1 MKKEDRVLVLVGNDK
16 RGRAFLA
23 QESRNYDVR
32 FAVSIGSHSIR
43 RIVKLLRRGS
53 LSLPVLVK
61 MTWAEIR
68 RPFHRIPALAS
79 IKTNSDLLQLI
90 QAQHI
95 DQVILFHVGM
105 IIRRKVLETGVTV
118 YNIHCARLPEYGGLM
133 AIQRALDKGDFQQEA
148 TLHIINEQVDSGE
161 TVQTIPFLLDAEKSY
176 GANEDTAFD
185 AGEALLRGFLQE
197 YRISQEHATG
207 REMKKQDSNSDYYA
221 SHWQIFQKE
230 DVPQTKLDGAQHFF
244 SPVMKELQENNI
256 SILDAGCGDGVHWR
270 YLRSLPKQNFTY
282 CGIDV
287 ADSAIAHLQKQTVNK
302 NDSFKVMNLNK
313 LDLPDNAFDVVFA
326 FGVLGYCDDPFASF
340 KELCRVCKPG
350 GMIGLYSPEIGGMK
364 KLFFQ
369 TLRAFC
375 KGMNLEQ
382 KRRVAKLIIPIYG
395 LLPSNSKMST
405 QNADKLQLEE
415 VIMTNIA
422 PPQLTFIP
430 NAEIQN
436 WYRAQGIEIT
446 SDSELEKTSIWGR
459 KKED

>member
-1 MKKEDRVLVLVGNDK
+1 MSSPQNTLVLVGNDK
-16 RGRAFLA
+16 RGRTFIHRYAR
-23 QESRNYDVR
+23 QYNVSMVVQDGSR
-32 FAVSIGSHSIR
+32 AIR

-53 LSLPVLVK
+53 LSIPVLLK
-61 MTWAEIR
+61 MTWAELR
-68 RPFHRIPALAS
+68 RPYCRIPALPH
-79 IKTNSDLLQLI
+79 IKTNSELVAI
-90 QAQHI
+90 I
-95 DQVILFHVGM
+95 NDQKIEQIVLYHVGL

-161 TVQTIPFLLDAEKSY
+161 TIQTVSFLLDAEKSY

-185 AGEALLRGFLQE
+185 AGETLLHGFLEE
-197 YRISQEHATG
+197 YKIPQAHATG
-207 REMKKQDSNSDYYA
+207 RDMKKQDNNTDYYA
-221 SHWQIFQKE
+221 SHWQIFQQE

-244 SPVMKELQENNI
+244 SPVMKELQKDKI

-270 YLRSLPKQNFTY
+270 YLRSLPSQNFTY

-287 ADSAIAHLQKQTVNK
+287 ADSAIAHLQKQTGNK
-302 NDSFKVMNLNK
+302 DDSFKVMNLNK
-313 LDLPDNAFDVVFA
+313 LDLPDAAFDVVFA

-375 KGMNLEQ
+375 RGMNLEQ

-422 PPQLTFIP
+422 PPKLTFIP
-430 NAEIQN
+430 NSEIQD
-436 WYRAQGIEIT
+436 WYRSQGIEIT
-446 SDSELEKTSIWGR
+446 SNSDAEKTTIWGK

>member
-1 MKKEDRVLVLVGNDK
+1 LSSPQNTLVLVGNDK
-16 RGRAFLA
+16 RGRTFIHRYAR
-23 QESRNYDVR
+23 QYNVSMVVQDGSR
-32 FAVSIGSHSIR
+32 AIK

-53 LSLPVLVK
+53 LSIPVLLK
-61 MTWAEIR
+61 MTWAELR
-68 RPFHRIPALAS
+68 RPYCRIPALPH
-79 IKTNSDLLQLI
+79 IKTNSELVAI
-90 QAQHI
+90 I
-95 DQVILFHVGM
+95 NDQKIEQIVLYHVGL

-133 AIQRALDKGDFQQEA
+133 ALQRALDKGDFQQEA
-148 TLHIINEQVDSGE
+148 TLHIVNEQVDSGATIQ
-161 TVQTIPFLLDAEKSY
+161 TVPFLLDAGKSY

-185 AGEALLRGFLQE
+185 AGEALLRSFLE
-197 YRISQEHATG
+197 AYEIPFDHATG
-207 REMKKQDSNSDYYA
+207 RDMKKQKDNIDYYA
-221 SHWQIFQKE
+221 SHWQLFQQE
-230 DVPQTKLDGAQHFF
+230 DVPQNKLDGAQHFF
-244 SPVMKELQENNI
+244 SPVMKELQESNI

-270 YLRSLPKQNFTY
+270 YLRSLPNQNFTY

-287 ADSAIAHLQKQTVNK
+287 AESAIAHLQKQTGNK

-313 LDLPDNAFDVVFA
+313 LDFPDAAFDVVFA

-369 TLRAFC
+369 TLRALC
-375 KGMNLEQ
+375 RGMNLEQ
-382 KRRVAKLIIPIYG
+382 KRRVAKLIIPVYG

-405 QNADKLQLEE
+405 HNAGKLQLEE

-430 NAEIQN
+430 NAEIQD
-436 WYRAQGIEIT
+436 WYRAQGIEVT
-446 SDSELEKTSIWGR
+446 SNSDVEKTSMWGK
-459 KKED
+459 KKEN

>member
-1 MKKEDRVLVLVGNDK
+1 MKKE
-16 RGRAFLA
+16 
-23 QESRNYDVR
+23 
-32 FAVSIGSHSIR
+32 
-43 RIVKLLRRGS
+43 
-53 LSLPVLVK
+53 
-61 MTWAEIR
+61 
-68 RPFHRIPALAS
+68 
-79 IKTNSDLLQLI
+79 KTDN
-90 QAQHI
+90 QA
-95 DQVILFHVGM
+95 
-105 IIRRKVLETGVTV
+105 
-118 YNIHCARLPEYGGLM
+118 
-133 AIQRALDKGDFQQEA
+133 
-148 TLHIINEQVDSGE
+148 
-161 TVQTIPFLLDAEKSY
+161 
-176 GANEDTAFD
+176 
-185 AGEALLRGFLQE
+185 
-197 YRISQEHATG
+197 
-207 REMKKQDSNSDYYA
+207 YYTR
-221 SHWQIFQKE
+221 HWQQYQDE
-230 DVPQTKLDGAQHFF
+230 DVPQTKLLGAQHFF
-244 SPVMKELQENNI
+244 SPIEEQLQKEAI

-270 YLRSLPKQNFTY
+270 YLRSLPQQAFTY

-287 ADSAIAHLQKQTVNK
+287 AESAIEHLQKQTHSK

-313 LDLPDNAFDVVFA
+313 LNFPDAAFDVVFA

-350 GMIGLYSPEIGGMK
+350 GTIGLYSPEIGGMK

-405 QNADKLQLEE
+405 QNADPLQLEE

-446 SDSELEKTSIWGR
+446 FDSDIEKTTMWGKKKRNR
-459 KKED
+459 KQ

>member
-1 MKKEDRVLVLVGNDK
+1 MKKENQVLVLVGNDK

-23 QESRNYDVR
+23 KESQNYSVR

-53 LSLPVLVK
+53 LSLPVLIK

-68 RPFHRIPALAS
+68 RPFHRIPAFPQV
-79 IKTNSDLLQLI
+79 KTNSDLLQLI

-105 IIRRKVLETGVTV
+105 IIRRKVLQTGVKV
-118 YNIHCARLPEYGGLM
+118 YNTHCARLPEYGGLM

-148 TLHIINEQVDSGE
+148 TLHIVNEQVDSGE
-161 TVQTIPFLLDAEKSY
+161 TIQTVPFLLDAQKSY
-176 GANEDTAFD
+176 KANEDTAFD
-185 AGEALLRGFLQE
+185 AGETLLRDFLE
-197 YRISQEHATG
+197 AYKIPYTAGSET
-207 REMKKQDSNSDYYA
+207 KKQDNTDYYA
-221 SHWQIFQKE
+221 SHWQLFQQE

-244 SPVMKELQENNI
+244 SPVMKELQESNI

-270 YLRSLPKQNFTY
+270 YLRSLPNQNFTY

-287 ADSAIAHLQKQTVNK
+287 ADSAIAHLQKQTSHK

-313 LDLPDNAFDVVFA
+313 LDLPDAAFDVVFA

-350 GMIGLYSPEIGGMK
+350 GFIGLYSPEIGGMK

-405 QNADKLQLEE
+405 HNAGKLQLEE

-430 NAEIQN
+430 NIEIQD
-436 WYRAQGIEIT
+436 WYRSQGIEIT
-446 SDSELEKTSIWGR
+446 SNSELEKTTVWGKKR
-459 KKED
+459 KED

>member
-1 MKKEDRVLVLVGNDK
+1 MSSLPNTLVLVGNDK
-16 RGRAFLA
+16 RGRAFIHRYA
-23 QESRNYDVR
+23 HRYHVAMVVQDGSRAVR
-32 FAVSIGSHSIR
+32 RV
-43 RIVKLLRRGS
+43 VKLLRRGS
-53 LSLPVLVK
+53 LSIPVLFK
-61 MTWAEIR
+61 MTWAELR
-68 RPFHRIPALAS
+68 RPYFRIPALPH
-79 IKTNSDLLQLI
+79 IKTNSELVAI
-90 QAQHI
+90 I
-95 DQVILFHVGM
+95 NDQKIEQIVLYHVGL
-105 IIRRKVLETGVTV
+105 IIRRKVLQTGVKV

-148 TLHIINEQVDSGE
+148 TLHVVNEQVDSGE
-161 TVQTIPFLLDAEKSY
+161 TIRTVPFLLDAEKSY
-176 GANEDTAFD
+176 KVNEDTAFD
-185 AGEALLRGFLQE
+185 AGETLLHGFLEE
-197 YRISQEHATG
+197 YKIPHEDSTG
-207 REMKKQDSNSDYYA
+207 REMKKQNNNSDYYA
-221 SHWQIFQKE
+221 SHWQLFQQE

-244 SPVMKELQENNI
+244 SPVMKELQESNI

-287 ADSAIAHLQKQTVNK
+287 ADSAIAHLQKQTNSK

-313 LDLPDNAFDVVFA
+313 LELPDAAFDVVFA

-364 KLFFQ
+364 KLFFK
-369 TLRAFC
+369 TLRTFC
-375 KGMNLEQ
+375 KGMSLEQ

-405 QNADKLQLEE
+405 HNADPLQLEE

-430 NAEIQN
+430 NAEILN
-436 WYRAQGIEIT
+436 WYRAQGIEVT
-446 SDSELEKTSIWGR
+446 SNSDVEKTSMWG
-459 KKED
+459 KKG